1 MRGVFQA
8 PIPAH
13 GNNSGEL
20 VKQPVE
26 LLKVAVLPFECRKIS
41 VSSLQELFMFI
52 GVGEDILSR
61 FIAAHV
67 VLVEKPDFRLVRM
80 FLVFVNHQTGN
91 DMPGFM
97 QTPLLSCRFIVPGE
111 ALVKFCVAVGCFFY
125 NLTWRGFG
133 AD

>member
-1 MRGVFQA
+1 
-8 PIPAH
+8 
-13 GNNSGEL
+13 
-20 VKQPVE
+20 
-26 LLKVAVLPFECRKIS
+26 
-41 VSSLQELFMFI
+41 MFI

-91 DMPGFM
+91 NVPCFM
-97 QTPLLSCRFIVPGE
+97 QTPFLSSCFVVPGE
-111 ALVKFCVAVGCFFY
+111 TLVKFCVAVGCFF
-125 NLTWRGFG
+125 NDLSWRGFG